1 MAPNVHPGTPEPTA
15 TVHEVMTN
23 KLSESDYDDPD
34 DDLIDDD
41 TDADSDQPRG
51 RRPGAVRSTDLE
63 PYTGLRWVSTLF
75 KAAAVF
81 VFVALAA
88 EFIAGLRMAG
98 TTALPSL
105 LGETAQTVVLAVVLW
120 GGGDLVRL
128 LVDMGHDLRAERILM
143 VRLLSR
149 TPKRTMPDGALDRS
163 VDEEAEELNIHRD
176 EGGAAVPTTSSGT
189 QSAALEA

>member
-1 MAPNVHPGTPEPTA
+1 MTDPSDTYDDEDDFQERDGFDTFDEAAGPE
-15 TVHEVMTN
+15 
-23 KLSESDYDDPD
+23 DDPD
-34 DDLIDDD
+34 K
-41 TDADSDQPRG
+41 ARG

-88 EFIAGLRMAG
+88 EFVAGLRLAG
-98 TTALPSL
+98 STALPML

-128 LVDMGHDLRAERILM
+128 LVDMGHDLRAQRILM

-149 TPKRTMPDGALDRS
+149 TPKRTTPEGAPDRS
-163 VDEEAEELNIHRD
+163 IDEEAEELNIHRQQA
-176 EGGAAVPTTSSGT
+176 GGSGPPNV
-189 QSAALEA
+189 A

>member
-1 MAPNVHPGTPEPTA
+1 MTDEPEDYEEVDELDEDPT
-15 TVHEVMTN
+15 
-23 KLSESDYDDPD
+23 DPD
-34 DDLIDDD
+34 K
-41 TDADSDQPRG
+41 SRQ

-88 EFIAGLRMAG
+88 EFVAGLQMAG
-98 TTALPSL
+98 ATALPSL

-128 LVDMGHDLRAERILM
+128 LVDMGHDFRAQRILM

-149 TPKRTMPDGALDRS
+149 TPKRTTPEGALDRS
-163 VDEEAEELNIHRD
+163 VDEEAEELNIHR
-176 EGGAAVPTTSSGT
+176 EQSGQGP
-189 QSAALEA
+189 QSAA

>member
-1 MAPNVHPGTPEPTA
+1 MKEAPEENVDLNDHDGDGD
-15 TVHEVMTN
+15 EVEDG
-23 KLSESDYDDPD
+23 K
-34 DDLIDDD
+34 
-41 TDADSDQPRG
+41 PRG

-88 EFIAGLRMAG
+88 EFVAGLRMAG
-98 TTALPSL
+98 TTALPAL
-105 LGETAQTVVLAVVLW
+105 LGETARTVVLAVVLW

-128 LVDMGHDLRAERILM
+128 LVDMGHDFRAQRILM

-149 TPKRTMPDGALDRS
+149 TPKRTTPEGKLDRS
-163 VDEEAEELNIHRD
+163 VDEEAEELNIHRGPAPGSP
-176 EGGAAVPTTSSGT
+176 GGSDA
-189 QSAALEA
+189 SAGV

>member
-1 MAPNVHPGTPEPTA
+1 MPERTEPTEDA
-15 TVHEVMTN
+15 SHLRASPMEQP
-23 KLSESDYDDPD
+23 EDYDELNEMDGGDADDPD
-34 DDLIDDD
+34 R
-41 TDADSDQPRG
+41 PRG

-81 VFVALAA
+81 VFIALAA
-88 EFIAGLRMAG
+88 EFVAGLRMAG
-98 TTALPSL
+98 TTALPAL

-128 LVDMGHDLRAERILM
+128 LVDMGHDLRAQRILM

-149 TPKRTMPDGALDRS
+149 TPKRTTPEGALDRS

-176 EGGAAVPTTSSGT
+176 SAGGPSE
-189 QSAALEA
+189 QS